1 MKIKNVLF
9 AALAVGVAGCG
20 NDEKKAATEKPAVSA
35 PSAAVAYVD
44 MDTLQA
50 HYQFYLDGKANLEQ
64 KVNAY
69 QTSVQQKENALQQM
83 QETIQRKMQQ
93 GQITTEAQYKAE
105 VDKFNRQQS
114 AYAQYRN
121 TMEQQ
126 LAQEQE
132 DFARAL
138 QDSLDSFLKDYNRS
152 KKYTMIYNK
161 AVMLYADPALDITS
175 EVVAGLNKRYQK
187 K

>member
-1 MKIKNVLF
+1 MKIKSVLF
-9 AALAVGVAGCG
+9 AALAVGLAGCG
-20 NDEKKAATEKPAVSA
+20 SNEKKEVPAKPAASA
-35 PSAAVAYVD
+35 PTGTVAYVD

-50 HYQFYLDGKANLEQ
+50 HYQYYLDGKASLEQ
-64 KVNAY
+64 KLNAY
-69 QTSVQQKENALQQM
+69 QTSVQQKEKALQQM

-105 VDKFNRQQS
+105 VDKFTRQQN
-114 AYAQYRN
+114 AYAQYRTN
-121 TMEQQ
+121 MEQQ

-132 DFARAL
+132 NFAIAL
-138 QDSLDSFLKDYNRS
+138 QDSLDSFLKEYNRS
-152 KKYTMIYNK
+152 KKYTMIFNK
-161 AVMLYADPALDITS
+161 AVMLYADPSMDITS